1 MQITIKKILHLFSHG
16 VRLRE
21 KSINFDA
28 KNISESNFYKNQL
41 LKIDDIDFN
50 KIIIFKRES
59 YGTKRSFKYFI
70 GYDEN
75 DVIRL
80 LCLKLPK
87 TIGCA
92 KYFYS
97 NKTLSFKVS
106 DKKLLKKYTK
116 T

>member
-1 MQITIKKILHLFSHG
+1 MQITMKKILHLFSHG

-50 KIIIFKRES
+50 KIIVFKRES

-87 TIGCA
+87 MIGCA